1 MTDTQN
7 SYKDEYT
14 ILSGTNKEAV
24 FTKDNQKILCEGTQA
39 TIISTGNEVEL
50 VDNYI
55 SDNGH
60 FREDHIGEPDV
71 LHGDNSFFI
80 STGNDVKI
88 SAGKNSHSFA
98 TGDRSDIDYN
108 ECSMS
113 DGTILSE
120 GYNFGEICAVITG
133 SESRISSPDNLEKAI
148 LLSTGDDNQ
157 IVGFKGANSILA
169 GNRNIFETESFSDKS
184 VINYGK
190 NSKIVA
196 DGGVFIDLGENT
208 KIQTSGEAVIFTKP
222 GAEIDVSHLQEEDN
236 SVIITAYFNEKP
248 WLPTDE
254 DREVSRIVQL
264 YRFNVDFFRKKLY
277 KVGKKGE
284 LIDITLSNQ

>member
-24 FTKDNQKILCEGTQA
+24 FTKNNQKIYCKGTQA

-50 VDNYI
+50 VDNY
-55 SDNGH
+55 SGDNGH
-60 FREDHIGEPDV
+60 FKEDHVGDSDT

-108 ECSMS
+108 ECSISNS
-113 DGTILSE
+113 DNLSAK
-120 GYNFGEICAVITG
+120 YNFGKVCAVITG
-133 SESRISSPDNLEKAI
+133 NESRISSPDHLEKAI

-157 IVGFKGANSILA
+157 IVGFKGTNSILA
-169 GNRNIFETESFSDKS
+169 GNSNIFETESFSDKS

-190 NSKIVA
+190 DSKIIA

-208 KIQTSGEAVIFTKP
+208 KIHTSGEAVIFTKP
-222 GAEIDVSHLQEEDN
+222 GAEIEVFYLQEEDN
-236 SVIITAYFNEKP
+236 SVIITAYFDEKT
-248 WLPTDE
+248 WLSSE
-254 DREVSRIVQL
+254 DNEVSRIVQM
-264 YRFNVDFFRKKLY
+264 YHCNIDFFAGKTY
-277 KVGKKGE
+277 KVGEKGE
-284 LIDITLSNQ
+284 LIDITPTK